1 MDTRGVELNL
11 PRPKSARHPANIASL
26 LFPAGFEI
34 GTIRPFPDGATSG
47 QAAGKT
53 VPKLGLAPGAV
64 GYQACAIALTP
75 SYLAFSGFMEQT
87 RYETHKL
94 VKGL

>member
-26 LFPAGFEI
+26 LFPAGFET

-64 GYQACAIALTP
+64 DIKPMLSLLHQATSRFLV
-75 SYLAFSGFMEQT
+75 SWN
-87 RYETHKL
+87 KL
-94 VKGL
+94 NTKHISW